1 MKKMHLSSRLL
12 SLLLI
17 VALLFSFAVPV
28 SAANSGSNVSFKQV
42 DNSAVSG
49 SLQEGIPE
57 EEPDG
62 PDYADAEVVRVSIVL
77 DKESTIEAGFS
88 TMDIGKNQEAMSYRA
103 GLQREQA
110 NMTASIEKAIGE
122 KLDVAW
128 NLTLAANIISA
139 NVAYGKI
146 QQIREL
152 PGVKDV
158 ILETRYEPQESTTD
172 ATAEPNMLIS
182 AQMTGTNRAWESGY
196 TGAGS
201 RIAIIDTGLDT
212 DHQSFDPLSLA
223 VALAEDAGYAGMDY
237 EEYLKALDVLDEEEI
252 TEALPKLNASARYSG
267 LTASDLYI
275 NLKAPF
281 GFCYID
287 KDLDVTHDNDN
298 QGEHGSHVAGIAS
311 ANRYLK
317 RGEEYVS
324 AGDAVGVV
332 GNAPDAQLIVMKV
345 FGNGGGAY
353 DSDYMAAIEDAIILN
368 CDSVNLSLG
377 SSNAGMT
384 TNSTY
389 QSLLDSLVETDTV
402 VCISAG
408 NNGYWAENSQSVAG
422 TLYGDDVNFHTGGSP
437 GTYTNSFTVAS
448 VDNDGAIGNCFRV
461 AGKAH
466 IS

>member
-158 ILETRYEPQESTTD
+158 ILETRQICLITSAAKFSPQ
-172 ATAEPNMLIS
+172 
-182 AQMTGTNRAWESGY
+182 R
-196 TGAGS
+196 
-201 RIAIIDTGLDT
+201 
-212 DHQSFDPLSLA
+212 
-223 VALAEDAGYAGMDY
+223 
-237 EEYLKALDVLDEEEI
+237 
-252 TEALPKLNASARYSG
+252 
-267 LTASDLYI
+267 
-275 NLKAPF
+275 
-281 GFCYID
+281 
-287 KDLDVTHDNDN
+287 
-298 QGEHGSHVAGIAS
+298 
-311 ANRYLK
+311 
-317 RGEEYVS
+317 
-324 AGDAVGVV
+324 
-332 GNAPDAQLIVMKV
+332 
-345 FGNGGGAY
+345 
-353 DSDYMAAIEDAIILN
+353 
-368 CDSVNLSLG
+368 
-377 SSNAGMT
+377 
-384 TNSTY
+384 
-389 QSLLDSLVETDTV
+389 
-402 VCISAG
+402 
-408 NNGYWAENSQSVAG
+408 
-422 TLYGDDVNFHTGGSP
+422 
-437 GTYTNSFTVAS
+437 
-448 VDNDGAIGNCFRV
+448 
-461 AGKAH
+461 
-466 IS
+466 